1 MYHIAC
7 GCSQVPRIN
16 FFENYSQVVNHLTF
30 CILLLIV
37 LNFGYSA
44 KIVDVETYFFYGDLE
59 EGIYIE
65 CPQGMSN
72 IKKEQ
77 LHHFKQV
84 HLWSCS
90 SSSPIL
96 QKGCWNPEEFQFCWR
111 QYQPMPL
118 CQKECK
124 GYSIHSFVCKDNLMI
139 GDIVTIHDAIEALK
153 NKRLIF
159 KTLEGLQD
167 YLPCMIWISDDKK
180 CAWLGQSHLIKN
192 LENKFGGLVHE
203 VQSHRAPS
211 TPKFLIIRPMEEN
224 EKISTQDQWDYWL
237 SVGMLLHLVK
247 HLCPDLAKVT
257 REL

>member
-77 LHHFKQV
+77 LHHLNKCIYSLVQAACQYYKKAV
-84 HLWSCS
+84 EILKS
-90 SSSPIL
+90 SSFVGGSIDPCL
-96 QKGCWNPEEFQFCWR
+96 YVKKSAKG
-111 QYQPMPL
+111 
-118 CQKECK
+118 
-124 GYSIHSFVCKDNLMI
+124 
-139 GDIVTIHDAIEALK
+139 IVYIALYV
-153 NKRLIF
+153 R
-159 KTLEGLQD
+159 
-167 YLPCMIWISDDKK
+167 
-180 CAWLGQSHLIKN
+180 
-192 LENKFGGLVHE
+192 
-203 VQSHRAPS
+203 
-211 TPKFLIIRPMEEN
+211 II
-224 EKISTQDQWDYWL
+224 
-237 SVGMLLHLVK
+237 
-247 HLCPDLAKVT
+247 
-257 REL
+257 